1 MDSFASLI
9 ADPGTAIQ
17 LVLGLVIGLIMAL
30 TGAGGGVLAVPLLV
44 FAAGLTV
51 AQAGP
56 VALLAVGTA
65 AAVGAIAG
73 LRAGIVR
80 YRAALVM
87 AGGGVLLAPVGVWL
101 GHRLDER
108 VLNLLFAGVLLW
120 VAYRSLRP
128 ATESELLEGADSP
141 PCATG
146 AESGRIIWTARC
158 ARILASTGSLAG
170 MMSGLLGVGG
180 GFVIVPALKRYAGLT
195 AQSVIATS
203 LAVIALVATSALI
216 AASAAGRLD
225 WKLGIPFCAGA
236 LAGMLVG
243 RPLSRHLRE
252 RLLETIFAAVSAAVA
267 LLMIARA
274 VVA

>member
-9 ADPGTAIQ
+9 ADPGTAVQ
-17 LVLGLVIGLIMAL
+17 LLLGLVIGLVMAL

-44 FAAGLTV
+44 FGAGLAVT
-51 AQAGP
+51 QAGP
-56 VALLAVGTA
+56 VALLAVGA
-65 AAVGAIAG
+65 AAAAGAITG

-87 AGGGVLLAPVGVWL
+87 AGGGVLLAPLGVWL
-101 GHRLDER
+101 GHQLDER
-108 VLNLLFAGVLLW
+108 VLDLLFAAVLLW

-128 ATESELLEGADSP
+128 APESELAGADSP
-141 PCATG
+141 ACATG

-180 GFVIVPALKRYAGLT
+180 GFVIVPALKRYAGLSS
-195 AQSVIATS
+195 QSVIATS

-216 AASAAGRLD
+216 AATAAGRLD
-225 WKLGIPFCAGA
+225 WTLGIPFCAGA
-236 LAGMLVG
+236 LAGMLAG
-243 RPLSRHLRE
+243 RPLSKRLRE
-252 RLLETIFAAVSAAVA
+252 PLLQASFAAVSAAVA
-267 LLMIARA
+267 LLMVARA
-274 VVA
+274 VMA